1 MVDLVRNVSFSTLVL
16 TPFSLTQTTPNFK
29 RLIWLPQSL
38 ETDIP
43 HELNSKRKLLQKRSF
58 HTFGVKIL
66 QSGNIQWDDT
76 WVPRSSVRHLP
87 QSSKPGKRKLFCFHI
102 LFNWSWKFG
111 ICGFRNFLQNWKSLL
126 CCWDVMS
133 RSWDLNAV
141 FGVFV

>member
-1 MVDLVRNVSFSTLVL
+1 MGFANVIDVDQLNIFSFHSFEWKNCIWNIIHLVRNVSFTTLVL

-38 ETDIP
+38 ETDLP

-102 LFNWSWKFG
+102 LFPFT
-111 ICGFRNFLQNWKSLL
+111 
-126 CCWDVMS
+126 
-133 RSWDLNAV
+133 
-141 FGVFV
+141 